1 MGYYQVRRIARLV
14 VLIVLV
20 LPLLATAQPVQVRR
34 IAFLGFGPPPSAAA
48 PRPPHAAAA
57 APERRRVA
65 PLGALGGRPRDGRL
79 GKAGGHHRYQ
89 GGAVAVSV
97 TRGMRRTRHLGGSF
111 LV

>member
-1 MGYYQVRRIARLV
+1 MGHYQVRRRARLV

-65 PLGALGGRPRDGRL
+65 PLGALGGRRGTGGWERR
-79 GKAGGHHRYQ
+79 GGHHRYQ

-97 TRGMRRTRHLGGSF
+97 TRGMRRTRHLGGSL